1 MPTKKSNPDGQ
12 IWGIRITP
20 VSEARSEALKK
31 ISGIVVVMHEKGTKG
46 ERPHYHIYYDH
57 NFVASKESVT
67 NHLKKTWLTVF
78 EGLDGRK
85 GDYSFKSESDWTLE
99 TYWQYV
105 WDELKKPGR
114 KPSLVCWNL
123 EREQLLIPDVIVH
136 DFGDTNMVPTF
147 VEVKAPKKKTTK
159 QKLEAFYQN
168 VLKPYAEEN
177 PMADIDKDL
186 ILDLIYDYWHC
197 ESSEGCEKLQAVQ
210 MYVDYAEYRYYE
222 DAGESR
228 KSQAQRARDD
238 WKERAKLHMKLR

>member
-1 MPTKKSNPDGQ
+1 MPRLVDNPEGQ
-12 IWGIRITP
+12 IWAIRMTP
-20 VSEARSEALKK
+20 VSDVRSEALKK
-31 ISGIVVVMHEKGTKG
+31 TNGIVVVMHERGTRG

-57 NFVASKESVT
+57 GFKVKKNQVME
-67 NHLKKTWLTVF
+67 HLKKIWLTVF

-85 GDYSFKSESDWTLE
+85 GDYSFTTGEAYTLE
-99 TYWQYV
+99 SYWQYV

-114 KPSLVCWNL
+114 KPSLITWNL
-123 EREQLLIPDVIVH
+123 EREQLIIPDVIIH
-136 DFGDTNMVPTF
+136 DFGDTNMVSNV

-159 QKLEAFYQN
+159 QKLEAFYRN

-197 ESSEGCEKLQAVQ
+197 EASEGCEKLQAVQ

-228 KSQAQRARDD
+228 KTQAQRARDD